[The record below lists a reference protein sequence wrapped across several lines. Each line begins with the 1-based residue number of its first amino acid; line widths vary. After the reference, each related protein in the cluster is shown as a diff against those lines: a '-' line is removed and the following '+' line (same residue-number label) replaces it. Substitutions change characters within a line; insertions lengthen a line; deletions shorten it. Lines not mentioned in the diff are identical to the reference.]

1 MAIYTNKL
9 NLDSAILDKDNI
21 LNRIYNKYAF
31 NEPLTRVQMLG
42 LYVYPYG
49 RMVDLANHEEIDV
62 FLLQEG
68 IISLV
73 GENPYQMVQEGSQFM
88 DACNCLRIRWNTRTE
103 LAWVMLPENQ
113 LSTEQ
118 YNTLTTVL
126 DTILYTNTHL
136 VIFSLDNSY
145 SKNYGKEYF
154 DCTDDIIK
162 EIRRFYVGKGD

>member
-1 MAIYTNKL
+1 
-9 NLDSAILDKDNI
+9 
-21 LNRIYNKYAF
+21 
-31 NEPLTRVQMLG
+31 
-42 LYVYPYG
+42 
-49 RMVDLANHEEIDV
+49 
-62 FLLQEG
+62 
-68 IISLV
+68 
-73 GENPYQMVQEGSQFM
+73 
-88 DACNCLRIRWNTRTE
+88 
-103 LAWVMLPENQ
+103 MLPENP

-118 YNTLTTVL
+118 YNKLTTVL